1 MNEYLKE
8 RPEKAFLLFTKVYIY
23 MTRTK
28 KKWSQLTQEEKETP
42 GFRWDCAKMYFLSRK
57 PLTEEQII
65 NYITTDTTELNE
77 PEDTTNSKSVKN
89 KKLLN
94 LLNTKDYIIYPFF
107 PLRACDVKVLLN
119 TIGIRMLHMID
130 N

>member
-23 MTRTK
+23 MTGTK
-28 KKWSQLTQEEKETP
+28 KKWSELSQEEKETP
-42 GFRWDCAKMYFLSRK
+42 GFRWDCVKMCFLSK
-57 PLTEEQII
+57 NPLTEEQII
-65 NYITTDTTELNE
+65 NYIKTDTTELNE
-77 PEDTTNSKSVKN
+77 PPNTTNSKSIKN
-89 KKLLN
+89 KKLMS
-94 LLNTKDYIIYPFF
+94 LLTTKDYIIYGYF

-119 TIGIRMLHMID
+119 TIGIRMLHFID